1 MIRGGLWN
9 LGDWVFFFAL
19 TQLSM
24 EHSSLSSICWHMF
37 FAVLIQDSGVL
48 WVQGQTYDIHSWE
61 ICCYPS
67 LGTDSPV
74 KMFSLPLYLCPC
86 FSLPGMPSPFFLFM
100 IPHSSR
106 SSYSISSGVD
116 PLMPGWGTVCS
127 GVPRYWE
134 PPHGARAMWAAATFT
149 CNFVLRS
156 VAGCEAG
163 SAQRRG

>member
-1 MIRGGLWN
+1 
-9 LGDWVFFFAL
+9 
-19 TQLSM
+19 M
-24 EHSSLSSICWHMF
+24 EHSSLSSICWHRNSHY
-37 FAVLIQDSGVL
+37 VLCSFDPRFRSPLSSRSNIR
-48 WVQGQTYDIHSWE
+48 HSLMWE

-67 LGTDSPV
+67 LGMDSPV
-74 KMFSLPLYLCPC
+74 KMFSLPPYLCPC

-106 SSYSISSGVD
+106 SSYSISSGGD

-127 GVPRYWE
+127 GMPRYWE
-134 PPHGARAMWAAATFT
+134 PRHGARAMSAAAAFT
-149 CNFVLRS
+149 CNFVLCS